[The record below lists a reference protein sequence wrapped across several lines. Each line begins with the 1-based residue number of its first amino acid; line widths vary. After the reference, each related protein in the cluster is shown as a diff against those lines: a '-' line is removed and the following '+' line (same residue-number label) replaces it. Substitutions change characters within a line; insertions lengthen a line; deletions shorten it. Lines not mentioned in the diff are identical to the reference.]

1 MLNSYLKAEWRLLNT
16 GYADGFTNMAVDE
29 AILLALAE
37 GKSPPTIRF
46 YGWEPPCLSI
56 GYNQSAGDVDVE
68 RCREA
73 GVDFVRRPT
82 GGRAILHADELTYSI
97 VLSQDDLRVAG
108 GVVESYR
115 RLSLGLIAG
124 LKSLGINAIQAE
136 EKPLLAP
143 CGKTLACFHA
153 QSAYEIAVDG
163 KKLIGS
169 AQVRKRGC
177 VLQHGALPL
186 MGDVARILDFLK
198 VPEGKLEELRKELRG
213 RATSLELALGRSVA
227 FDDVARTLAD
237 GFAKAL
243 NLLLVPGVLSEHE
256 LALAE
261 ELRRGK
267 YATKEWNFQK

>member
-1 MLNSYLKAEWRLLNT
+1 
-16 GYADGFTNMAVDE
+16 
-29 AILLALAE
+29 
-37 GKSPPTIRF
+37 
-46 YGWEPPCLSI
+46 
-56 GYNQSAGDVDVE
+56 
-68 RCREA
+68 
-73 GVDFVRRPT
+73 VDFVRRPT